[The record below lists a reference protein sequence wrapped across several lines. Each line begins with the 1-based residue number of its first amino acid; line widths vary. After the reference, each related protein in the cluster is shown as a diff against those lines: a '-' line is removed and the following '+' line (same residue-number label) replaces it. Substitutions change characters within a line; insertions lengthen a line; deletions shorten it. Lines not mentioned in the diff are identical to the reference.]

1 MVRKADRYTL
11 TGGAGAGS
19 RTSVIVFSAAQP
31 HRLGVLVVASHVL
44 YSRGKVSRRP
54 WSLTGY
60 PEPSKPL
67 VRASVSGE
75 RASTCRSG
83 IESPADH
90 PAMRPSPAYEISSFD
105 RCYLI
110 TAFVIPVAT
119 NPKRAPQITLTT
131 MPPIRPAVSSNGIEA
146 VSSGLHVKNVCRKTP
161 IATPITA

>member
-67 VRASVSGE
+67 VRAPVSGE

-83 IESPADH
+83 IESPAYPRLQLIHSAVLRDGVAAERNSGRVSCVAR
-90 PAMRPSPAYEISSFD
+90 PTPSLPPRPPRWDGPTSSRWAPLSMPSSPRGKVPSP
-105 RCYLI
+105 
-110 TAFVIPVAT
+110 
-119 NPKRAPQITLTT
+119 
-131 MPPIRPAVSSNGIEA
+131 
-146 VSSGLHVKNVCRKTP
+146 
-161 IATPITA
+161 